1 MLADRGRVT
10 TRVLLP
16 PDAPFPE
23 RLACAGFWLARRV
36 QLDTVDRVVSF
47 TSRMPRGMKPRA
59 FATLIAQYRTADA
72 ARRKLSSATPM
83 PNDEE

>member
-1 MLADRGRVT
+1 
-10 TRVLLP
+10 
-16 PDAPFPE
+16 
-23 RLACAGFWLARRV
+23 
-36 QLDTVDRVVSF
+36 
-47 TSRMPRGMKPRA
+47 MKPRA